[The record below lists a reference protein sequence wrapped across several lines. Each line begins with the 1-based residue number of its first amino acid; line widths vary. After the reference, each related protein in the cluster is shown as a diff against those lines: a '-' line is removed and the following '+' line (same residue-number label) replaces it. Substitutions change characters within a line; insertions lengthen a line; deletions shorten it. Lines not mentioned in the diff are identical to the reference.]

1 MSGDGV
7 AAQSR
12 LATYTTFK
20 TEAALHRCT
29 RYYAVLSVAISGG
42 LNRARR
48 ELFDVALGKGIAIL
62 LPARPVRSL
71 LKADRRRASK
81 ACQSG
86 RRFIVR
92 KPCARD
98 HIPGDLFSLI
108 VLGADFVR
116 VRFRCSPIAPDALNR
131 AGLRN
136 EYRKKFRATA
146 HSSTAALRV
155 ALDDTSLSPAINPQE
170 KQIVAA
176 LHRLANCSTNSFPRY
191 TATSHPS
198 VESNRQRYVRH
209 FKAETAFLQRCR
221 RYAA

>member
-1 MSGDGV
+1 MSGRGSGPEPQGAIKKIGSRCHKKNPKWMNAWGAQSLPRYVQALETGRQGCRGMGSV

-48 ELFDVALGKGIAIL
+48 ELLDVALGKGIAIL

-116 VRFRCSPIAPDALNR
+116 GRFRCSPIAP
-131 AGLRN
+131 
-136 EYRKKFRATA
+136 E
-146 HSSTAALRV
+146 
-155 ALDDTSLSPAINPQE
+155 
-170 KQIVAA
+170 
-176 LHRLANCSTNSFPRY
+176 CS
-191 TATSHPS
+191 
-198 VESNRQRYVRH
+198 
-209 FKAETAFLQRCR
+209 
-221 RYAA
+221 